1 MQPLS
6 PLMSQVVAQGAR
18 PMQPLPQPPV
28 LADAREP
35 LAKLPAEPLRPAD
48 GSNGL
53 KVVPI
58 LMSISVSLAS
68 LSLI

>member
-1 MQPLS
+1 
-6 PLMSQVVAQGAR
+6 
-18 PMQPLPQPPV
+18 MQPLPQPPV

-35 LAKLPAEPLRPAD
+35 LAKLPAEPSRPAD